1 MVPNEKKISHYE
13 KIVLISFRLYF
24 YFIQNVATKISPAY
38 PPPYY
43 ACDYNPYD
51 IILHKHKCI

>member
-1 MVPNEKKISHYE
+1 MKKKSHDE
-13 KIVLISFRLYF
+13 KIVQISFRLYF
-24 YFIQNVATKISPAY
+24 YFIQNVATKISPAN

-43 ACDYNPYD
+43 ACDCNPYD